1 MTTFDY
7 DKALAVVQSNPFA
20 KDFLEKNRAR
30 LEELGTEIGQAS
42 LGDGPKEPAL
52 LEIIDLFAAG
62 KNLEAWR
69 KFYGPSTSSG
79 QAASWATLAQGAAED
94 VANTAAMAQ
103 RWADAGAF
111 LRECGIAATKALLA
125 IVVAGFCG

>member
-7 DKALAVVQSNPFA
+7 EKALAVVASNPFA
-20 KDFLEKNRAR
+20 KDFLEKNRSR
-30 LEELGTEIGQAS
+30 LEELGTELGQQ
-42 LGDGPKEPAL
+42 AL

-62 KNLEAWR
+62 RNLEAWH
-69 KFYGPSTSSG
+69 KFYGRD
-79 QAASWATLAQGAAED
+79 ASWATLGQGAAED

-111 LRECGIAATKALLA
+111 IRECGVLATKALLA
-125 IVVAGFCG
+125 VVVAGFCG